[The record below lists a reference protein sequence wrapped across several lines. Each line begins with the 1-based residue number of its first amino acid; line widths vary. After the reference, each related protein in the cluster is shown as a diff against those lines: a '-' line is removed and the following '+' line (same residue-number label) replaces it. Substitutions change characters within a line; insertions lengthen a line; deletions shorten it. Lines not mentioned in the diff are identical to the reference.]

1 MGGAVAGVAAVAGVS
16 DLRSF
21 DDVFA
26 EQYVAVLRTASLL
39 LGDPEAAAD
48 VTQEAFVQLHL
59 HWRKVRDY
67 DRPGAWV
74 RRVAIRLA
82 SRELRR
88 RNRRLAIDAGEDR
101 LTEAEGSEAHGDLRS
116 AVLLLPAGQRA
127 AIVLHYLEDL
137 PVREVASVMRCSE
150 ATARVHLHRGRKRL
164 AELLAEEVS

>member
-1 MGGAVAGVAAVAGVS
+1 MGGAVAGTVAVAGVG
-16 DLRSF
+16 DLPSF

-26 EQYVAVLRTASLL
+26 EQYVPVLRTASLL
-39 LGDPEAAAD
+39 LGDPEGAAD

-88 RNRRLAIDAGEDR
+88 RNRRHADESDDSLVEPDR
-101 LTEAEGSEAHGDLRS
+101 SEAHGDLRS
-116 AVLLLPAGQRA
+116 ALLMLPAGQRA

-137 PVREVASVMRCSE
+137 PVREVASMMRCSE